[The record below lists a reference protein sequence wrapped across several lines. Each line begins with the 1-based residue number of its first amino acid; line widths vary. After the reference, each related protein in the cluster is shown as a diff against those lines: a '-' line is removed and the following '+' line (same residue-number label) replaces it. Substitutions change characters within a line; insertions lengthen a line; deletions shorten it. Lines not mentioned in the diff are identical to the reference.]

1 MKKEKIHNITTAGF
15 KTPDN
20 YFDSFEAQL
29 LKRIDD
35 DMIID
40 TIESPGFTLPTN
52 YFDTVESNILE
63 TLEPKPEKP
72 VIQFKSR
79 STFYYFAGIA
89 ASFVLLFSLV
99 FNNKAITFNTID
111 TVSIE
116 NYLYQEDY
124 SNEEFATL
132 FKVDDMSE
140 LDFIDVNISDATLN
154 DYIESIDT
162 EDFILD

>member
-1 MKKEKIHNITTAGF
+1 MKKENINNITESGF
-15 KTPDN
+15 KTPDH

-29 LKRIDD
+29 LKRMDNE
-35 DMIID
+35 IIIG
-40 TIESPGFTLPTN
+40 TIESPGFTVPKN
-52 YFDTVESNILE
+52 YFDTIENNILE
-63 TLEPKPEKP
+63 TLEPKMEKP
-72 VIQFKSR
+72 VIQFKPR

-99 FNNKAITFNTID
+99 FNNKALTFNTID

-124 SNEEFATL
+124 STEEIATL
-132 FKVDDMSE
+132 FKFDEISE
-140 LDFIDVNISDATLN
+140 LDFIDVTISDATIN
-154 DYIESIDT
+154 DYLENIDT